1 MHHFGLMPEDYQAA
15 CAQYRALGYEAA
27 FECTVSDAE
36 LVYFD
41 TVKTIGHYTEL
52 WDNND
57 VFKKLFLIVENAA
70 KGWDGT
76 NPVRPGPL

>member
-1 MHHFGLMPEDYQAA
+1 MQ
-15 CAQYRALGYEAA
+15 
-27 FECTVSDAE
+27 
-36 LVYFD
+36 
-41 TVKTIGHYTEL
+41 L

-76 NPVRPGPL
+76 NPVRPGPGLAKSRRIRKYYGDL